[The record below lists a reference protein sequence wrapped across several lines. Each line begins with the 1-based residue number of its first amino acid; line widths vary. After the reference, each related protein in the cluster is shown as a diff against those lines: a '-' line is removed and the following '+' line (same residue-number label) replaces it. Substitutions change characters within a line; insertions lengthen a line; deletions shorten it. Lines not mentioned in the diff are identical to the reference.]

1 MHRKGTMRKSYYRFN
16 RTVAGPAAV
25 RGPDPGGQK
34 RVAILIAS
42 LPPQAAFFEASGVSC
57 HGPRKAHRLCYRAER
72 TAFRLLAQALAKL
85 QR

>member
-16 RTVAGPAAV
+16 RTVGVAAAV
-25 RGPDPGGQK
+25 RGPDPGGEK

-42 LPPQAAFFEASGVSC
+42 LPPQAAFFEASGVSR
-57 HGPRKAHRLCYRAER
+57 HGPRKARRLGYRAER
-72 TAFRLLAQALAKL
+72 TAFRLRTQALAEL